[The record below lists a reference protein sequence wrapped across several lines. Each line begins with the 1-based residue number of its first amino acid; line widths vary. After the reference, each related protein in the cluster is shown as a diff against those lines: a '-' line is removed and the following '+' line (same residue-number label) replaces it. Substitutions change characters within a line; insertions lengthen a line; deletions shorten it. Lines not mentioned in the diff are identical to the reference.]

1 MFKLLKTFMKADG
14 AFVNVFDPRGRQIVF
29 VAHCLK
35 DGEEASLYKVPSPE
49 KLSPLK
55 IENVVFLC
63 PDIREDRFT
72 QKVLSE
78 CLPEVRSFL
87 MMSLDQNE
95 RHLGVV
101 CFYSNDK
108 DHFSDEQRV
117 FLSHLHDPFALMTS
131 NALNSI
137 LFDNYRILLHE
148 NHGLADSVRESRLTP
163 LRSFCRN
170 TPALR
175 SVGERIEQISRT
187 EVPVLI
193 LGETGSGKEVLVDL
207 LQKLSNRKDGPFV
220 KINCGAIPETLID
233 AEFFGHEKGAFTDA
247 KTQKKGIFEQASG
260 GTLFLDE
267 IGELSLSAQVR
278 LLRVLQQKVVTRVGG
293 THSIP
298 VDFRLVAAT
307 HRDLRKMAEEG
318 AFRSDL
324 LYRLNL
330 FPIRVPPLR
339 ERKEDLKPLTDLFL
353 SRISRKYGITQKLSV
368 APTSLIEME
377 QYRWP
382 GNVRELENTLE
393 RSFLLSPNGS
403 AIEVRFEV
411 GSEQVAAGRSEEHV
425 KYACETYEKMQRRY
439 FEEVLKSVNGKI
451 SGEGG
456 AAQITGLHPN
466 TLRSKLEKLSVPF
479 KGREH

>member
-1 MFKLLKTFMKADG
+1 MKADG
-14 AFVNVFDPRGRQIVF
+14 AFVNVFDPMGHQIVF
-29 VAHCLK
+29 VAHCLR
-35 DGEEASLYKVPSPE
+35 DGQEASLFRVQSPQT
-49 KLSPLK
+49 LTPLK
-55 IENVVFLC
+55 IKNITYRC
-63 PDIREDRFT
+63 PDIKEDLFT
-72 QKVLSE
+72 EKVLSE
-78 CLPEVRSFL
+78 CLPAVRSFL
-87 MMSLDQNE
+87 MMSLDQND

-101 CFYSNDK
+101 CFYSNEYDY
-108 DHFSDEQRV
+108 FSEQQRE
-117 FLSHLHDPFALMTS
+117 FLSSLHDPFALMTS

-137 LFDNYRILLHE
+137 LFDNYRVLLHE
-148 NHGLADSVRESRLTP
+148 NHGLADTVRESRLSP
-163 LRSFCRN
+163 LRSFYKN
-170 TPALR
+170 TPSLR
-175 SVGERIEQISRT
+175 RIGERIEQISRT

-247 KTQKKGIFEQASG
+247 KMQKKGIFEQASG

-278 LLRVLQQKVVTRVGG
+278 LLRVLQQKVVTRIGG
-293 THSIP
+293 MHTIP

-307 HRDLRKMAEEG
+307 HRDLRLMAEEG
-318 AFRSDL
+318 SFRSDL

-339 ERKEDLKPLTDLFL
+339 ERKEDIGPLTELFL
-353 SRISRKYGITQKLSV
+353 YRISRKYGITQKLAVSQ
-368 APTSLIEME
+368 ASLKAMAA
-377 QYRWP
+377 YGWP

-393 RSFLLSPNGS
+393 RSFLLSSNGS
-403 AIEVRFEV
+403 SIEVRFEV
-411 GSEQVAAGRSEEHV
+411 GSEALTGAKPEKKEDLPL
-425 KYACETYEKMQRRY
+425 ETYKSMQRRY
-439 FEEVLKSVNGKI
+439 FEEVLKAAEGKI

-456 AAQITGLHPN
+456 AAKIAGLHPN

-479 KGREH
+479 KGMKPVNANSS